1 MRDAYTGFRV
11 ARTLEHK
18 LRSRYDSLQFP
29 IQEITF
35 LPPYRGGLGSTR
47 VEHPNMTMRS
57 SILGLMIASSIAVGL
72 ANADESNQNESRW
85 TGFYVG
91 ANGGLARSDSKEALA
106 FGAQGSSVGG
116 SQNAGSN
123 AFSSDLTGHDLQSR
137 SLGMGLESE
146 ISKALGSGK

>member
-1 MRDAYTGFRV
+1 
-11 ARTLEHK
+11 
-18 LRSRYDSLQFP
+18 
-29 IQEITF
+29 
-35 LPPYRGGLGSTR
+35 
-47 VEHPNMTMRS
+47 MTMRS

-123 AFSSDLTGHDLQSR
+123 AFSSDPTSHDLQSG
-137 SLGMGLESE
+137 SLGMASESE
-146 ISKALGSGK
+146 ISKALGRQIELGTR